1 MSIDADLEHAIRRLL
16 ADCPLGVHDGRV
28 LMPRHMPEED
38 LAAWVS
44 RVYEMKDR
52 LTKTTRS
59 G

>member
-1 MSIDADLEHAIRRLL
+1 MSIDADLEHEIRQLL
-16 ADCPLGVHDGRV
+16 ADCPLGVHDSRV

-44 RVYEMKDR
+44 RVYEVKDR
-52 LTKTTRS
+52 LAKAAKS